1 MREKITNRI
10 IGKAKMPQL
19 LEVLTSR
26 ISLSDLQ
33 SLLLEVYQKRIKS
46 LSPRHLLEQYMQ
58 NRFVQMSK
66 MDPRIR
72 VEFDRLA
79 YSILPPDFEV
89 VDLSPV
95 CPLGTNAI
103 IAPVDQNNALTTIRN
118 TEVVADS
125 TAVLALECARRR
137 RKWLHDK
144 EKRQTRVKLCASH
157 RLLRTQVF
165 DSPDAFPHFQVF
177 GLCTAGRDTGSL
189 MFETESV
196 SEHIDFYIRLL
207 TSAKPLGIKIH
218 NPRVVFLLY
227 NENWAESIQ
236 NKVIASLAEKYPGT
250 KFDVSSM
257 REKQTYYQGVRFQMY
272 AKDGNGTDYFLVDG
286 GFTDWTQK
294 LLSNRKERLL
304 ISGLGS
310 ERLLVCFQP

>member
-1 MREKITNRI
+1 
-10 IGKAKMPQL
+10 
-19 LEVLTSR
+19 VLTNR

-72 VEFDRLA
+72 VEFDRFA
-79 YSILPPDFEV
+79 YSILPPDFQV
-89 VDLSPV
+89 VELSPV

-103 IAPVDQNNALTTIRN
+103 IAPVDQNNTLTTIRN

-125 TAVLALECARRR
+125 TNVMALECARRR
-137 RKWLHDK
+137 REWLHDK
-144 EKRQTRVKLCASH
+144 ENRQTRVKLCASH

-189 MFETESV
+189 IFETETLF
-196 SEHIDFYIRLL
+196 EHIDFYIRLL
-207 TSAKPLGIKIH
+207 TSAIPLGIKLH
-218 NPRVVFLLY
+218 DPRVVFLLY
-227 NENWAESIQ
+227 DENWTESIQ
-236 NKVIASLAEKYPGT
+236 NKVIASLAEKHPGT
-250 KFDVSSM
+250 KFDVSSV
-257 REKQTYYQGVRFQMY
+257 REKQTYYQGARFQIF
-272 AKDGNGTDYFLVDG
+272 AEDKKGTDYFLVDG

-294 LLSNRKERLL
+294 LLSSRKERLL

-310 ERLLVCFQP
+310 ERLLVCFQL

>member
-1 MREKITNRI
+1 MKEKITNRI
-10 IGKAKMPQL
+10 IGKAKMPEL
-19 LEVLTSR
+19 LEALTSR

-33 SLLLEVYQKRIKS
+33 SLLLEVYQRRIKT
-46 LSPRHLLEQYMQ
+46 LSPRHLLEQYTQ

-66 MDPRIR
+66 MDPRTL

-79 YSILPPDFEV
+79 YSILPQDFEV
-89 VDLSPV
+89 VELSPV
-95 CPLGTNAI
+95 CPLGTNSI

-125 TAVLALECARRR
+125 TNVLALECARRR

-144 EKRQTRVKLCASH
+144 EERQTTVKLCASH

-177 GLCTAGRDTGSL
+177 GLCTAGRDAGSL
-189 MFETESV
+189 MFETESL

-207 TSAKPLGIKIH
+207 KAAIELRKKI
-218 NPRVVFLLY
+218 NALRVVVLLY
-227 NENWAESIQ
+227 DESWTETIQ
-236 NKVIASLAEKYPGT
+236 QRVIASLAEKHPGT
-250 KFDVSSM
+250 KFDVSSVT
-257 REKQTYYQGVRFQMY
+257 EKQTYYQGARFQIY
-272 AKDGNGTDYFLVDG
+272 AEDEKGTDYFLVDG

-294 LLSNRKERLL
+294 LLSNKKERLL

>member
-1 MREKITNRI
+1 MKEKITNRI
-10 IGKAKMPQL
+10 IGKARMPEL

-46 LSPRHLLEQYMQ
+46 LSPRHLVEQYTQ
-58 NRFVQMSK
+58 NRFVQMSGI
-66 MDPRIR
+66 DPRTR

-79 YSILPPDFEV
+79 YSILPPGFEV
-89 VDLSPV
+89 VELSPV
-95 CPLGTNAI
+95 CPLGTNSI

-118 TEVVADS
+118 TEVIADS
-125 TAVLALECARRR
+125 TNVMALECARRR
-137 RKWLHDK
+137 RKWLHEK

-157 RLLRTQVF
+157 RLIRTQVF
-165 DSPDAFPHFQVF
+165 DSPDAFPHFLVF

-189 MFETESV
+189 MFEKESLY
-196 SEHIDFYIRLL
+196 EHIDFYIHLL
-207 TSAKPLGIKIH
+207 TSAIPLGIKIH
-218 NPRVVFLLY
+218 DPRVVFLVY
-227 NENWAESIQ
+227 DENWTESIQ
-236 NKVIASLAEKYPGT
+236 NKVIVSLAKKHTGI
-250 KFDVSSM
+250 KFDVSSVTD
-257 REKQTYYQGVRFQMY
+257 KQTYYQGVRFQIY
-272 AKDGNGTDYFLVDG
+272 AEDEKGTDYFLVDG

-310 ERLLVCFQP
+310 ERLLVCFEP

>member
-1 MREKITNRI
+1 MKEKITNRI
-10 IGKAKMPQL
+10 IGKVKMPEL

-33 SLLLEVYQKRIKS
+33 SLLLEVYQRRIKS
-46 LSPRHLLEQYMQ
+46 LSPRHLLEQYTQ
-58 NRFVQMSK
+58 NRFVRMSK
-66 MDPRIR
+66 IDPKIR

-89 VDLSPV
+89 VELSPV
-95 CPLGTNAI
+95 CPLGTNSI

-125 TAVLALECARRR
+125 TNVLALECARRR

-144 EKRQTRVKLCASH
+144 DKRQTPVKLCTSH

-189 MFETESV
+189 MFETESLF
-196 SEHIDFYIRLL
+196 EHIDFYIRLL
-207 TSAKPLGIKIH
+207 KTAIELRKNINAL
-218 NPRVVFLLY
+218 RVVVLLY
-227 NENWAESIQ
+227 DENWTESIQ
-236 NKVIASLAEKYPGT
+236 QKAIASLAEKHPGT
-250 KFDVSSM
+250 KFDVS
-257 REKQTYYQGVRFQMY
+257 RVTEKQTYYQGARFQMY
-272 AKDGNGTDYFLVDG
+272 AKDENGTDFFLVDG

-310 ERLLVCFQP
+310 ERLLVCFEP